1 MPYNEEQIIATA
13 KNMPSQLPPDVS
25 WNLTYCAFD
34 DNRFFC
40 EWEAPSKD
48 AVEQVFKST
57 QVPYDA
63 VYPVRIPDSRRKQS
77 RIPGIASDPLSQW
90 LLPK

>member
-1 MPYNEEQIIATA
+1 MPRFIVVHSMPYNEEQIIATA

-40 EWEAPSKD
+40 EWEAPNKD
-48 AVEQVFKST
+48 VIEQVFKST

-63 VYPVRIPDSRRKQS
+63 VYPVR
-77 RIPGIASDPLSQW
+77 
-90 LLPK
+90 LLDVNKAEFRE

>member
-1 MPYNEEQIIATA
+1 MARFIAVHSMSYNEEQIIATA
-13 KNMPSQLPPDVS
+13 KNMPNQLPKDVS
-25 WNLTYCAFD
+25 WKLTYCAFD

-40 EWEAPSKD
+40 EWEAPNKD

-63 VYPVRIPDSRRKQS
+63 VYPVR
-77 RIPGIASDPLSQW
+77 
-90 LLPK
+90 LLDVGKVEFQE